1 MDGLGLDAG
10 LFLMDVKQLRLAGLP
25 QFYCGLFKVWGLLNV
40 CRLEGI
46 QSLHWLLEEP
56 LIKGARMD
64 IAGGSFPGLMQIL
77 CASKLVTLKHL
88 VDVAGPELSDINAV
102 AAFLGQRSAR
112 HTQLMLNRWKT
123 RLTNEELL
131 LLKDFKNGDMF
142 LDIADP
148 FPRLGITPDLE
159 GMSGP
164 LLDLNELENLELGEA
179 KGKSMYKCFVKVF
192 NKGTLNG
199 RVDTV
204 WRDKLGLNEEIKPV
218 WRVLYK
224 PPLIKRSG
232 DLQWRILHGAVAV
245 NAFVSIINSNVD
257 DKCVFCGSRET
268 IFHCFLECVRLQVLF
283 NLLDL
288 LCGKYGEQFTPVGFI
303 LGAGYNQKQ
312 KVKWQL
318 LNFLYGQAKLV
329 IYKTRKNRM
338 ENRRGQEI
346 TSLFKAFVK
355 SRIVV

>member
-1 MDGLGLDAG
+1 M
-10 LFLMDVKQLRLAGLP
+10 
-25 QFYCGLFKVWGLLNV
+25 Y
-40 CRLEGI
+40 
-46 QSLHWLLEEP
+46 
-56 LIKGARMD
+56 
-64 IAGGSFPGLMQIL
+64 
-77 CASKLVTLKHL
+77 
-88 VDVAGPELSDINAV
+88 DINP
-102 AAFLGQRSAR
+102 
-112 HTQLMLNRWKT
+112 
-123 RLTNEELL
+123 
-131 LLKDFKNGDMF
+131 F

-179 KGKSMYKCFVKVF
+179 KGKILYKCFVKVF

-204 WRDKLGLNEEIKPV
+204 WRDKLGLNEEMKPV

-245 NAFVSIINSNVD
+245 NAFVSVINSNVD

-288 LCGKYGEQFTPVGFI
+288 LCGKCGEQFTPVGFI

-318 LNFLYGQAKLV
+318 LNFLFRQAKLV

-338 ENRRGQEI
+338 ENRRGLKI

-355 SRIVV
+355 SRIVVEFKYYKAMKDMETFRLQWCYNSIFCTVVEEELIFDLVWN